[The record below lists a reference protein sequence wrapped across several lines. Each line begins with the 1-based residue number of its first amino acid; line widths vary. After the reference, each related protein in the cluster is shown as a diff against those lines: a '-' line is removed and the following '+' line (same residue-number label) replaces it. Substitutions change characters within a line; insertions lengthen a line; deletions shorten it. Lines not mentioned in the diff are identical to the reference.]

1 MVEHVMVSYL
11 CHYYYYYFLE
21 IDECIEGLSSCN
33 MQCINTIGSYYCT
46 CFTGFQLMNDNHTCN
61 GESISCF
68 TTACSIYF
76 LTDINECTNNNGG
89 CEDVCTNT
97 IGSYT
102 CSCQSIGYYL
112 DNDKHNC
119 SGDNYKHSLCVLK

>member
-1 MVEHVMVSYL
+1 MIIIHAMVSLYL
-11 CHYYYYYFLE
+11 
-21 IDECIEGLSSCN
+21 IS
-33 MQCINTIGSYYCT
+33 
-46 CFTGFQLMNDNHTCN
+46 QLHVA
-61 GESISCF
+61 F
-68 TTACSIYF
+68 AL

-89 CEDVCTNT
+89 CEDVCTNI

-102 CSCQSIGYYL
+102 CSCQLIGYHL